1 MTSKDISSMLDDL
14 MAHETELNAMELMTK
29 QKPSSQTTTG
39 SKNSDQLFAIDKAMR
54 ELGGSDG
61 ADSDDI
67 LGFYD
72 VQSNQNNIELA
83 RQEER
88 HAEEDDSSDNALD
101 LYQQAMT
108 GKSVKHADALQ
119 HCESDSRKGASTSIP
134 PTLSRAVSFSTVKP
148 ITITYDDDIPL
159 SQSQS
164 PKSVS
169 RASSAKSILKTPTS
183 ATQPSEIPMI
193 PTDGMD
199 ISTDD
204 DGSSISDES
213 ESSDQGDQSD
223 EEGPSDEEDEDIE
236 VKEDNAQSTSA
247 DLYGG
252 GFGSKFRLDI
262 PSDYQEDSLSD
273 QMKVLLDRKL
283 SQDEIKTAPSSA
295 KQQQQQSG
303 EVFLYFG
310 QNSSSSSSAPSSTPA
325 VPSSKSSARRPSVD
339 KNTPTTSSK
348 QRKPSTDSIK
358 RPPSEAES
366 TDDDNVPIMQAFR
379 RPSISDTPK
388 NVTAAESTQA
398 LMARLTEG
406 GNLRK
411 VRKSF
416 RNIH

>member
-14 MAHETELNAMELMTK
+14 MAHETELNAIELMSK
-29 QKPSSQTTTG
+29 QTASSQTATA
-39 SKNSDQLFAIDKAMR
+39 SKNSDHLFAIDKVMH

-72 VQSNQNNIELA
+72 FQSNQNNTELV
-83 RQEER
+83 RQEEQ
-88 HAEEDDSSDNALD
+88 HAEEGNSSDNALD

-108 GKSVKHADALQ
+108 GKSVKHADAWQ
-119 HCESDSRKGASTSIP
+119 HRESDSRKGASTSIP
-134 PTLSRAVSFSTVKP
+134 PSLSRAVSFSTVKP

-159 SQSQS
+159 SLSQS
-164 PKSVS
+164 SKSAS
-169 RASSAKSILKTPTS
+169 RASSKKSILKTPTS

-199 ISTDD
+199 ISSDD

-213 ESSDQGDQSD
+213 ESSGQGDQSD

-236 VKEDNAQSTSA
+236 VKEDDAQYASA

-252 GFGSKFRLDI
+252 GFGSKFHLDF
-262 PSDYQEDSLSD
+262 PNDYQEDSLTD

-283 SQDEIKTAPSSA
+283 SQDEIKTAPSPA
-295 KQQQQQSG
+295 KQQPQQSG

-310 QNSSSSSSAPSSTPA
+310 QNSSSSSAPSSSPA
-325 VPSSKSSARRPSVD
+325 VPSIKSSARRPSVD

-348 QRKPSTDSIK
+348 QRKPSMDTTK

-379 RPSISDTPK
+379 RPSISETPK

-398 LMARLTEG
+398 LMARITEG

-411 VRKSF
+411 VRKPF
-416 RNIH
+416 